1 MSVFTKDPDELL
13 DYQIDWHDSLVYG
26 ETIDTSTWVVPSGL
40 TAGAATSTGT
50 TATQWLSGGTDGTTY
65 VVINRI
71 TTTSARVK
79 ERSFTLVVSG
89 SLVQVGT
96 SATSLITRAL
106 RLLGVVDAVD
116 TPAAEDLAIGKV
128 ALDAFTDSLGLER
141 AAIYAIARTVQPL
154 VAGTQTYTIGTGGV
168 FNQVR
173 PMWIDAFSV
182 RPDRTASPVL
192 ELPRG
197 TPLTIEAWQAV
208 PVKTTTALYP
218 TDLYYDHTWTAGLG
232 VITVYPVPTTSVCD
246 LVLYTPT
253 AAGRFVDLTTLYTL
267 PPGWE
272 RMYHFNLAR
281 EMAPDF
287 GAPVPDFVNQVA
299 VQSLAVI
306 KRANY
311 RPVDLRLDPAM
322 PGMRGGGRFSL
333 YEGA

>member
-1 MSVFTKDPDELL
+1 
-13 DYQIDWHDSLVYG
+13 
-26 ETIDTSTWVVPSGL
+26 VPAGL
-40 TAGAATSTGT
+40 TTGAATNTST
-50 TATQWLSGGTDGTTY
+50 TATQWVSGGTDGASYIVT
-65 VVINRI
+65 NRI
-71 TTTSARVK
+71 TTTSARIK
-79 ERSFTLVVSG
+79 ERSFTLVVSS
-89 SLVQVGT
+89 SLVQVGV

-116 TPAAEDLAIGKV
+116 TPAAEDLAIGKT
-128 ALDAFTDSLGLER
+128 ALDAFVDSLGLER
-141 AAIYAIARTVQPL
+141 ASMYAIARTVYPL

-173 PMWIDAFSV
+173 PNWIDAFSV
-182 RPDRTASPVL
+182 RPDRTATPVL

-208 PVKTTTALYP
+208 PAKATTGLYP
-218 TDLYYDHTWTAGLG
+218 TALFYDHAWTSGLG

-253 AAGRFVDLTTLYTL
+253 AAVRFVDLTTIYTL

-287 GAPVPDFVNQVA
+287 GAPVPAFVDQVA
-299 VQSLAVI
+299 GQSLAAI

-311 RPVDLRLDPAM
+311 RPVDLRLDPSM
-322 PGMRGGGRFSL
+322 PGMRGGGRYSL